1 MGYSKKL
8 ELSRETEMKKYYENL
23 AILAASAW
31 AGGMWVIGYVV
42 APVLFQALPDK
53 TLAGMLAGRLFAVM
67 AYVGMVCAVY
77 LMLYAYKMYGK
88 QVLSHSLFRVIAVM
102 LVLVFIGQFGMQPLL
117 ADIKAQA
124 LPLYVMDS
132 PYADR
137 FMYWHGAASI
147 IYLIQSLLGAV
158 LLLKVYRGKA

>member
-1 MGYSKKL
+1 
-8 ELSRETEMKKYYENL
+8 MKKYYESL

-53 TLAGMLAGRLFAVM
+53 ALAGMLASRLFAVM
-67 AYVGMVCAVY
+67 AYVSMACAVY
-77 LMLYAYKMYGK
+77 LMFYAYKLHGK
-88 QVLSHSLFRVIAVM
+88 QVLSHSLFRVIVLM
-102 LVLVFIGQFGMQPLL
+102 LLLVLIGQFGMQPLL
-117 ADIKAQA
+117 AEIKAQA

-147 IYLIQSLLGAV
+147 VYLIQSLLGAV
-158 LLLKVYRGKA
+158 LLLKVYRGRA